1 MKTDITTQINKGTA
15 TKVHHKY
22 YCNAFLLKI
31 WRIVRAR
38 RVSNDLQTQ
47 VGKQQ
52 LDVIL
57 FTD

>member
-22 YCNAFLLKI
+22 YCNAFVLKI
-31 WRIVRAR
+31 WGIVRAL
-38 RVSNDLQTQ
+38 NDLQTQ

-52 LDVIL
+52 LEVIL
-57 FTD
+57 FTE